1 MPKIV
6 HNVLCGF
13 CGFNR
18 SKSACGR
25 AVTVGACEFGSA
37 LLGTLSVLGIG
48 AVGGFEPKEF
58 SLWGSQVIAGIGGQ
72 ADTLLS
78 RSIKV
83 GLRRKLP
90 QGIVTKLPFD
100 LYEKNVGIRRR
111 ALRWAEDNAERVTA
125 LNIEAPSGASDRA
138 QDKLTALFRLAQA
151 ASQT

>member
-1 MPKIV
+1 MPKTV
-6 HNVLCGF
+6 HSVLCGF

-48 AVGGFEPKEF
+48 GFELKEF

-100 LYEKNVGIRRR
+100 LYKKNVGIRRR
-111 ALRWAEDNAERVTA
+111 GLRWAEDNADRVTA
-125 LNIEAPSGASDRA
+125 LTIEAPSGASDRA
-138 QDKLTALFRLAQA
+138 QDKLTALFRLVQA
-151 ASQT
+151 TSQT